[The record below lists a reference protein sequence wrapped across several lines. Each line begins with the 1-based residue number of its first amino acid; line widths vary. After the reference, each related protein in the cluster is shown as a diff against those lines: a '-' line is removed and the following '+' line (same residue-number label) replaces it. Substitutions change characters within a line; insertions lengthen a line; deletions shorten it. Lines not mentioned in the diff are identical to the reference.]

1 MAIIPVAQKFHT
13 VSSTVDTTDRGSAEL
28 QSQREIYTMQD
39 IKDSAGPGY
48 KVYAAIMNQSGIP
61 EPPTATVLKNTTGA
75 TFTWTRFGAGQYR
88 VEASSPVFTA
98 NKTVVTL
105 NVGNI
110 AFGSTA
116 WSRNNDSFL
125 QIETGTGGSTKLD
138 GYLSNGYL
146 EILIYD

>member
-1 MAIIPVAQKFHT
+1 MAIIPNAQQFHT
-13 VSSTVDTTDRGSAEL
+13 LSSTVDTTERGSAL
-28 QSQREIYTMQD
+28 ANASREVYTMQD

-48 KVYAAIMNQSGIP
+48 KIYAAIMNQSGIP

-98 NKTVVTL
+98 NKTVATL

-110 AFGSTA
+110 DFGSTA
-116 WSRNNDSFL
+116 WARNNDSFL
-125 QIETGTGGSTKLD
+125 QIETGTSSTKLD
-138 GYLSNGYL
+138 GYLTNGYL

>member
-1 MAIIPVAQKFHT
+1 MAIIPNAQQFHT
-13 VSSTVDTTDRGSAEL
+13 LSSTVDTTERGSASANARVEV
-28 QSQREIYTMQD
+28 YTMQD

-88 VEASSPVFTA
+88 VEASSAVFTA
-98 NKTVVTL
+98 NKTAAVF
-105 NVGNI
+105 NNGNS
-110 AFGSTA
+110 FNSSSS
-116 WSRNNDSFL
+116 WLRNNDSFL
-125 QIETGTGGSTKLD
+125 QIETGTGSSKLD
-138 GYLSNGYL
+138 GFLNNGYL